1 MPEPAVLFESDTRI
15 AVVTLNRPSVYNAI
29 TFDSLAALA
38 DICSELESEP
48 PRAVILTGAAPGFCS
63 GIDLKES
70 REANSDFAKRRATLM
85 HSVLHR
91 LRNLPS
97 PLIAAID
104 GVAAG
109 LGCELAI
116 SGDLRIAS
124 PSSRFSYP
132 EPKVAVPSPTFHLSR
147 LIGVARTQ
155 DMLLT
160 ARWIDVS
167 EAYAWGLVTRV
178 ADDPFAAAKQLAGE
192 LMELSP
198 ISLTR
203 TKENLAIAISGGEQA
218 ATTHHIEHVAAAAGT
233 RDRVEALAAFA
244 EKRPPRFEGR

>member
-1 MPEPAVLFESDTRI
+1 MNEPTVLFESGTQV
-15 AVVTLNRPSVYNAI
+15 AVVTLNRPTVYNAI
-29 TFDSLAALA
+29 TYDTLATLA
-38 DICSELESEP
+38 GILSELESEP
-48 PRAVILTGAAPGFCS
+48 PRAVILTGASPGFCS

-70 REANSDFAKRRATLM
+70 REANSEFAKRRATLM

-97 PLIAAID
+97 PLITSVN

-124 PSSRFSYP
+124 PDCRLGYP

-147 LIGVARTQ
+147 LIGMAHTQ

-160 ARWIDVS
+160 ARWIDAD
-167 EAYAWGLVTRV
+167 EAQDWGLVTRI
-178 ADDPFAAAKQLAGE
+178 ADDPLAAAHQLAGE

-203 TKENLAIAISGGEQA
+203 TKENLAIAISDGEAA
-218 ATTHHIEHVAAAAGT
+218 ATAHHIEYVSAAAGT
-233 RDRVEALAAFA
+233 RDRIEALAAFA
-244 EKRPPRFEGR
+244 EKRSPRFEGR